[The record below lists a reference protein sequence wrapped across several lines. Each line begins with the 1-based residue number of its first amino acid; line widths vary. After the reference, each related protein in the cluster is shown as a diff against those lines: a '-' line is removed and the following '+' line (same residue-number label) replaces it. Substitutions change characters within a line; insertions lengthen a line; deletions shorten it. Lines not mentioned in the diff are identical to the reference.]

1 MRGEE
6 GARETASSGP
16 PRGASPAAGV
26 TCCVSINSFFK
37 ERDTLP
43 QQEVVAGLPQ
53 PRAASGGESG
63 APGGSAQGAEK
74 PRSPA
79 ASRLRRAAR
88 MGPWPAR
95 RAVAGAEGS
104 GRRGGRRGPH
114 PLARGDPPASPAR
127 PRGGRGRAGVAGRRA
142 PWPGAGPPASRV
154 FYRTADPPRSGAERR
169 PFLPVDL
176 RPRATLCG
184 HQGSHLHSLS
194 QSERH
199 PKLRAT
205 PEGGLSGM
213 HQDSADRVGDM
224 TSSWGLCRTGPWGS
238 CRGRSTES

>member
-1 MRGEE
+1 MLGRDISRPSTWGGGLLRGEE
-6 GARETASSGP
+6 GARETACSGP

-127 PRGGRGRAGVAGRRA
+127 PRGGRGRAGVAGRVLHGQGRGRPRTGVLPHSGPA
-142 PWPGAGPPASRV
+142 PKAGGAAPFPPGGPEAACHPLWPPGVALTFSFPE
-154 FYRTADPPRSGAERR
+154 RTAS
-169 PFLPVDL
+169 
-176 RPRATLCG
+176 
-184 HQGSHLHSLS
+184 
-194 QSERH
+194 
-199 PKLRAT
+199 
-205 PEGGLSGM
+205 
-213 HQDSADRVGDM
+213 
-224 TSSWGLCRTGPWGS
+224 
-238 CRGRSTES
+238 

>member
-1 MRGEE
+1 MLGRDISRPSTWGGGLLRGEE
-6 GARETASSGP
+6 GARETACSGP

-88 MGPWPAR
+88 MGPWPAQ
-95 RAVAGAEGS
+95 RAAW
-104 GRRGGRRGPH
+104 
-114 PLARGDPPASPAR
+114 PASPSAGGPAGLSR
-127 PRGGRGRAGVAGRRA
+127 ASTWGAGPGRGRGTRA
-142 PWPGAGPPASRV
+142 PWPGAGPPA
-154 FYRTADPPRSGAERR
+154 FGCFTAQRTRPEGGRSGALSSRR
-169 PFLPVDL
+169 
-176 RPRATLCG
+176 T
-184 HQGSHLHSLS
+184 
-194 QSERH
+194 
-199 PKLRAT
+199 
-205 PEGGLSGM
+205 
-213 HQDSADRVGDM
+213 
-224 TSSWGLCRTGPWGS
+224 
-238 CRGRSTES
+238 

>member
-1 MRGEE
+1 MLGRDISRPSTWGGGLLRGEE
-6 GARETASSGP
+6 GARETACSGP

-79 ASRLRRAAR
+79 SRLRRAAR
-88 MGPWPAR
+88 MGPWLAR

-142 PWPGAGPPASRV
+142 PWPGAGPPAYGC
-154 FYRTADPPRSGAERR
+154 FTAQRTHPEAGRSGA
-169 PFLPVDL
+169 
-176 RPRATLCG
+176 
-184 HQGSHLHSLS
+184 LS
-194 QSERH
+194 SRW
-199 PKLRAT
+199 T
-205 PEGGLSGM
+205 
-213 HQDSADRVGDM
+213 
-224 TSSWGLCRTGPWGS
+224 
-238 CRGRSTES
+238 

>member
-1 MRGEE
+1 MLGRDISRPSTWGGGLLRGEE
-6 GARETASSGP
+6 GARETACSGP

-114 PLARGDPPASPAR
+114 PLARGGPAGLSRASTWGAGP
-127 PRGGRGRAGVAGRRA
+127 GRGRGTRA
-142 PWPGAGPPASRV
+142 PWPGAGPPAYGC
-154 FYRTADPPRSGAERR
+154 FTAQRTHPEGGRSGA
-169 PFLPVDL
+169 
-176 RPRATLCG
+176 
-184 HQGSHLHSLS
+184 LS
-194 QSERH
+194 SRW
-199 PKLRAT
+199 T
-205 PEGGLSGM
+205 
-213 HQDSADRVGDM
+213 
-224 TSSWGLCRTGPWGS
+224 
-238 CRGRSTES
+238 